1 VLVVGSTVNTG
12 WEPVVVSAIS
22 ASGTTVTTS
31 AGLLMDHGS
40 GQVVYSATARPGQVQ
55 VAAGVV

>member
-1 VLVVGSTVNTG
+1 
-12 WEPVVVSAIS
+12 VSAIS

-31 AGLLMDHGS
+31 SGLLMDHAS
-40 GQVVYSATARPGQVQ
+40 GQIVYSATARPGQIQ